1 MTARIAPLAYRD
13 MPNIQYEAMLI
24 LRENL
29 GSEASRDV
37 IERAVFE
44 VSDRLC
50 KLELALYDRDFDTV
64 QTLAVGLIAISCQIG
79 LVEFADV
86 ASDLVFCIDC
96 KEMTATHA
104 VAARLLRLGESSI
117 FQAVQFADIAG
128 G

>member
-96 KEMTATHA
+96 KEMTATNA
-104 VAARLLRLGESSI
+104 VAAPLLRLGERSI
-117 FQAVQFADIAG
+117 FEAGQFADIAG
-128 G
+128 E

>member
-1 MTARIAPLAYRD
+1 
-13 MPNIQYEAMLI
+13 MLQ
-24 LRENL
+24 ENL
-29 GSEASRDV
+29 GPQASRDV

-50 KLELALYDRDFDTV
+50 KLELALFGRDFDRV
-64 QTLAVGLIAISCQIG
+64 QTLAVGLIAISSQIG

-96 KEMTATHA
+96 GELTSTHA
-104 VAARLLRLGESSI
+104 VAARLLRLGESSM
-117 FQAVQFADIAG
+117 FQAVQFAELAG